1 VLESADADVVADAPK
16 DATAAAV
23 TEAPPEATQKRRRL
37 GFAAW
42 LAIGW
47 IVLVSVTALITPWL
61 PLKDPKG
68 GLRPD
73 YANAGK
79 GWFTAGHPFGV
90 DETGRDVFSRV
101 LWGARYSLTIAIGS
115 IVVGFFVGGLLG
127 LIAGYRRG
135 KTDSV
140 LSASFNIIL
149 AFPPLLLALAL
160 VAAFSPATDEHPAT
174 TGNRMLVMI
183 FAIGLVSI
191 PILARITRA
200 NTLTWSER
208 EFVTAARAQGATSP
222 SVMFKEVLPNVLPA
236 MLSIA
241 LLGIAIVL
249 VTEGGLA
256 IFGLSI
262 PAPTPSWGN
271 MIAAQIGTLDAAPH
285 IWLAPALFIFLTVL
299 AFNYLGDV
307 VRRLFDVRESVL

>member
-1 VLESADADVVADAPK
+1 MLESAEPDVAEAPET
-16 DATAAAV
+16 AVAAAV
-23 TEAPPEATQKRRRL
+23 AESPPDAIVKKRRL
-37 GFAAW
+37 PFGAW
-42 LAIGW
+42 IAIGW
-47 IVLVSVTALITPWL
+47 VALVSAAALLAPWL
-61 PLKDPKG
+61 PIKDPEG
-68 GLRPD
+68 GTDVD
-73 YANAGK
+73 YLNAGK
-79 GWFTAGHPFGV
+79 GWFTNGHPFGV
-90 DETGRDVFSRV
+90 DDTGRDVFSRV
-101 LWGARYSLTIAIGS
+101 IWGARYSLMIAIGA
-115 IVVGFFVGGLLG
+115 ILVGFFVGGLLG
-127 LIAGYRRG
+127 LLAGYRRG
-135 KTDSV
+135 RTDGV

-149 AFPPLLLALAL
+149 AFPPLLLALSL
-160 VAAFSPATDEHPAT
+160 VAAFSPGTDDDPPTASK
-174 TGNRMLVMI
+174 RIIVMI

-262 PAPTPSWGN
+262 PSPRPSWGN
-271 MIAAQIGTLDAAPH
+271 MISQQIGTLDSSPH

-307 VRRLFDVRESVL
+307 VRRMFDVRESVL

>member
-1 VLESADADVVADAPK
+1 MLEHADADVIADA
-16 DATAAAV
+16 AGESAAAAV
-23 TEAPPEATQKRRRL
+23 EAPPDEVLKKRRL
-37 GFAAW
+37 GFGAW
-42 LAIGW
+42 VAIGW
-47 IVLVSVTALITPWL
+47 VVLVSSIALLAPWL
-61 PLKDPKG
+61 PLKDPEG
-68 GLRPD
+68 GKDVD
-73 YANAGK
+73 YLNAGK
-79 GWFTAGHPFGV
+79 GWFTSGHPFGV
-90 DETGRDVFSRV
+90 DDTGRDVFSRV
-101 LWGARYSLTIAIGS
+101 VWGARYSLTIAIGS
-115 IVVGFFVGGLLG
+115 ILVGFFVGGLLG
-127 LIAGYRRG
+127 LMAGYRRG
-135 KTDSV
+135 RTDGI

-149 AFPPLLLALAL
+149 AFPPLLLALSL
-160 VAAFSPATDEHPAT
+160 VAAFSPGTDEHPAT
-174 TGNRMLVMI
+174 AGQRMIVMI

-262 PAPTPSWGN
+262 PAPRPSWGN
-271 MIAAQIGTLDAAPH
+271 MIAQQIGTLDSSSH
-285 IWLAPALFIFLTVL
+285 IWMAPALLIFLTVL

-307 VRRLFDVRESVL
+307 VRRMFDVRESVL